1 MAIDIAYE
9 AAWLHANPHFRER
22 PATIAEFLGVGY
34 LDIES
39 EVRPAIRDALIDMFG
54 EEVSGDRI
62 AILPLAIITGA
73 IGIGKTTC
81 ASIILTYMVH
91 WVSCLWNPQK
101 YFNLLPGS
109 RIAFMQMS
117 TSRAQAQAVVF
128 GDIKARILN
137 SDWFKR
143 HCPFDPSF
151 KNQLHFP
158 KDIWI
163 VPGDSGETTFEGFNI
178 LGGIIDEAD
187 SHQVTQHKDYAEEG
201 YDCADDETQILTT
214 EGWKHHWELS
224 NGDTVLT
231 LRHEEG
237 VAEWEPVLEVRR
249 FEVADEKLIRM
260 EGKEF
265 SSLTTPNHRWPVV
278 GSRGVRGW
286 TTTEGMN
293 TGDSVPVCAPVDSVP
308 IVPIFSDAFVE
319 SVAWFWTEGHIRRAS
334 RNVDIYQSIAS
345 KHLERMRS
353 AFAGAFG
360 APVPSFPRRGSTTD
374 GIPRWRESTNRALAE
389 FHFSADAGDTLVEFA
404 PDRVPTFAFLSQL
417 TQSQLDLF
425 IEVSLLADNCGVN
438 KLAQK
443 SEAAADAFALAC
455 ILSGRGV
462 SIRKHHDKAAP
473 YDMNLVR
480 ILTKRF
486 ASPVKASR
494 EPQGCMTISPEIY
507 SGTVWCPRT
516 GNRSWLARRNGSV
529 YFTGNTIRNRID
541 SRFGDRGF
549 LIVIGQMKRSDGF
562 AKRTYDSF
570 VKRDDAYALHLTIWE
585 SFGLDHSQYQC
596 TEVGPHKLAPELD
609 AGQTCGAFHTFPFDM
624 RRKEVITDELA
635 AVLGTEATD
644 VIRIPM
650 LYFREF
656 ETNPEKSLRDLA
668 GVPPLVGDPFIG
680 RPYKIEEA
688 RDRWIANL
696 QTGPESPIGVDGVLA
711 DWFKVDDSIPRV
723 GHIDV
728 AYAADGDAYGF
739 GMGHIEGVVDI
750 DGELKPYIVIDLLY
764 RKKAAS
770 GGGEVDLSEARH
782 FIYDLRDGR
791 SHVKLKKITMDGFQS
806 TDSMQQLRKR
816 RFEVEYLSVD
826 KTLLPY
832 YDLRDALYEDRIEI
846 PPYYVHIAPGATE
859 VVEIAVKELSELI
872 DNGKK
877 VDHPMKGGSKDI
889 ADCIAG
895 VVSTLMANRAYRRNT
910 VSLADHRDRKL
921 QATGTDS
928 YVRHP
933 AYRGDLQGVRAPLP
947 PRDWRSR

>member
-1 MAIDIAYE
+1 MSQQSRRHVALDIAYE
-9 AAWLHANPHFRER
+9 AQWLHENPHFSER

-39 EVRPAIRDALIDMFG
+39 EVRPAIRDALVDMFG
-54 EEVSGDRI
+54 QEVSGDRI
-62 AILPLAIITGA
+62 ARLPLAIITGA
-73 IGIGKTTC
+73 IGIGKTTI
-81 ASIILTYMVH
+81 ASIILAYMVH
-91 WVSCLWNPQK
+91 WVSCLRNPQK

-201 YDCADDETQILTT
+201 YD
-214 EGWKHHWELS
+214 
-224 NGDTVLT
+224 
-231 LRHEEG
+231 
-237 VAEWEPVLEVRR
+237 
-249 FEVADEKLIRM
+249 
-260 EGKEF
+260 
-265 SSLTTPNHRWPVV
+265 
-278 GSRGVRGW
+278 
-286 TTTEGMN
+286 
-293 TGDSVPVCAPVDSVP
+293 
-308 IVPIFSDAFVE
+308 
-319 SVAWFWTEGHIRRAS
+319 
-334 RNVDIYQSIAS
+334 
-345 KHLERMRS
+345 
-353 AFAGAFG
+353 
-360 APVPSFPRRGSTTD
+360 
-374 GIPRWRESTNRALAE
+374 
-389 FHFSADAGDTLVEFA
+389 
-404 PDRVPTFAFLSQL
+404 
-417 TQSQLDLF
+417 
-425 IEVSLLADNCGVN
+425 
-438 KLAQK
+438 
-443 SEAAADAFALAC
+443 
-455 ILSGRGV
+455 
-462 SIRKHHDKAAP
+462 
-473 YDMNLVR
+473 
-480 ILTKRF
+480 
-486 ASPVKASR
+486 
-494 EPQGCMTISPEIY
+494 
-507 SGTVWCPRT
+507 
-516 GNRSWLARRNGSV
+516 
-529 YFTGNTIRNRID
+529 TIRNRID

-585 SFGLDHSQYQC
+585 SFGLDHPQYQC
-596 TEVGPHKLAPELD
+596 TEVGPHKLAPDLE
-609 AGQTCGAFHTFPFDM
+609 AGQTCGALHTFPFDM

-723 GHIDV
+723 GHIDI
-728 AYAADGDAYGF
+728 AYSGDGDAYGF
-739 GMGHIEGVVDI
+739 AMGHIEGVVDI
-750 DGELKPYIVIDLLY
+750 DGELKPYIVIDLL
-764 RKKAAS
+764 RRVKAPS
-770 GGGEVDLSEARH
+770 GGGEIDLGEVRH

-791 SHVKLKKITMDGFQS
+791 SDVKLKKVTYDGFES
-806 TDSMQQLRKR
+806 TDTRQQLRKK
-816 RFEVEYLSVD
+816 RFEVDYLSVD

-846 PPYYVHIAPGATE
+846 PPYFVHITPGSTDL
-859 VVEIAVKELSELI
+859 VEIAVKELSELI

-877 VDHPMKGGSKDI
+877 VDHPVKGCFVGETRVPLLDGTTRTMSELVDRDVWVYSARPDGTIVPGRARGRYTHSVTHLVDVVLDSGAVVRCTPEHPFMLRDGTYREARALRPGVDRLMPITRLWPVNGGYESVTDCHGTRTLTHRLVEEHVNGHLPGNLLVHHHNEVKTDNRPENLHRTTQSAHASEHTRARWRDDADYRQSIAAGLRRFNESDRGRRLHSEAVTAMTASRDSDSWRSAAEKHPRFRRDVTKDQLLAIRDDPGALTAHGAARLLDCGRNVIVRVLKDHGFATWDEFRGANHKVREIIRIDVPTPIPVFDLEVDEWSNFALAGGVFVHNSKDV

-895 VVSTLMANRAYRRNT
+895 VVSTLMGNRAYRRNT
-910 VSLADHRDRKL
+910 VSLADHRERRH
-921 QATGTDS
+921 QATGTES
-928 YVRHP
+928 YMRHP
-933 AYRGDLQGVRAPLP
+933 AYRGAPDVRAPLP
-947 PRDWRSR
+947 PPDWRSGRGR